1 MYIFVFTLDHLTVC
15 GLNLNLCF
23 SIISL
28 YPNTSGLIFPNKP
41 GEKAGGREQKE
52 NQQSEVAGQ
61 AEEFPSGTPTEDLKN
76 SQSEDVN
83 GDISADP
90 EQTASQ
96 PNPIRKHPGRG
107 RPPKSSQVS
116 AQKTVSVKEE
126 EEGSLANT
134 TGFQDDPSDA
144 DYAPSKNIFIR
155 F

>member
-1 MYIFVFTLDHLTVC
+1 MFL
-15 GLNLNLCF
+15 
-23 SIISL
+23 
-28 YPNTSGLIFPNKP
+28 NKP
-41 GEKAGGREQKE
+41 DEKAGGREQKE
-52 NQQSEVAGQ
+52 NQLSEVA
-61 AEEFPSGTPTEDLKN
+61 APAVEFPSGTPTEDLKN
-76 SQSEDVN
+76 SHSEDVN

-90 EQTASQ
+90 QQTASR
-96 PNPIRKHPGRG
+96 PSPIRKQPGRG

-126 EEGSLANT
+126 EEGSLANG